1 MKDDGLYGSILKCA
15 KHHAIVD
22 IRRGIG
28 RPHNLKSGVIYVVC
42 SQDCSSVEICINSI
56 WDKVWLCGSRDLY
69 TELENSDS
77 ANSDDFEEMISY
89 FDEEFENNSESLFQL
104 LINYMKNYK
113 AKRPL
118 TYHGNSTRAQKR
130 RKAST
135 KENINKNGQT
145 LDQFFIL
152 KKDSSKEMTQN
163 NDSQNIEIKLDES
176 FDIAKS
182 YNLRLKALQHYFQLL
197 KRNHKK
203 FEAANLVSKILNKG
217 PWFSKCIRSWGKS
230 FIEYGDISYKKRGKH
245 LRGSIIDED
254 VQIKISSFLRKEKF
268 NVTVNNF
275 KEFIA
280 KDIFPSIGVE
290 NETAIR

>member
-1 MKDDGLYGSILKCA
+1 MWIQ
-15 KHHAIVD
+15 
-22 IRRGIG
+22 
-28 RPHNLKSGVIYVVC
+28 SGT
-42 SQDCSSVEICINSI
+42 N
-56 WDKVWLCGSRDLY
+56 
-69 TELENSDS
+69 T
-77 ANSDDFEEMISY
+77 
-89 FDEEFENNSESLFQL
+89 
-104 LINYMKNYK
+104 
-113 AKRPL
+113 
-118 TYHGNSTRAQKR
+118 
-130 RKAST
+130 
-135 KENINKNGQT
+135 INKMQIHPSSRKIDEQQGLQRPPVVNLT
-145 LDQFFIL
+145 
-152 KKDSSKEMTQN
+152 KKKRLYK
-163 NDSQNIEIKLDES
+163 NIEIKLDES

-182 YNLRLKALQHYFQLL
+182 YNLRLKALQYYFQLL

-245 LRGSIIDED
+245 LRGSIIDDED

-280 KDIFPSIGVE
+280 KDVFPSIGVE

>member
-1 MKDDGLYGSILKCA
+1 MVGIKKRTQRLKNSA
-15 KHHAIVD
+15 KISAQSRQEKQKIPED
-22 IRRGIG
+22 
-28 RPHNLKSGVIYVVC
+28 NEIY
-42 SQDCSSVEICINSI
+42 
-56 WDKVWLCGSRDLY
+56 
-69 TELENSDS
+69 DS

-104 LINYMKNYK
+104 LINNMKNYK

-118 TYHGNSTRAQKR
+118 TYHGNSTRTQKR

-152 KKDSSKEMTQN
+152 EKNSSKEMTQD

-182 YNLRLKALQHYFQLL
+182 YNLRLKALQYYFQLL

-203 FEAANLVSKILNKG
+203 FEAANLANI
-217 PWFSKCIRSWGKS
+217 
-230 FIEYGDISYKKRGKH
+230 
-245 LRGSIIDED
+245 
-254 VQIKISSFLRKEKF
+254 
-268 NVTVNNF
+268 
-275 KEFIA
+275 
-280 KDIFPSIGVE
+280 
-290 NETAIR
+290 

>member
-1 MKDDGLYGSILKCA
+1 MIIKLNISFFG
-15 KHHAIVD
+15 
-22 IRRGIG
+22 
-28 RPHNLKSGVIYVVC
+28 
-42 SQDCSSVEICINSI
+42 
-56 WDKVWLCGSRDLY
+56 
-69 TELENSDS
+69 ENSDS

-104 LINYMKNYK
+104 LINNMKNYK

-118 TYHGNSTRAQKR
+118 TYHGNSTRTQKR

-152 KKDSSKEMTQN
+152 EKNSSKEMTQD
-163 NDSQNIEIKLDES
+163 NDSQSSETVSNELEIVDNFQKINYDYLLKDIEIKLDES

-182 YNLRLKALQHYFQLL
+182 YNLRLKALQYYFQLL

-245 LRGSIIDED
+245 LRGSIIDDED

-280 KDIFPSIGVE
+280 KDVFPSIGVE

>member
-1 MKDDGLYGSILKCA
+1 
-15 KHHAIVD
+15 
-22 IRRGIG
+22 
-28 RPHNLKSGVIYVVC
+28 
-42 SQDCSSVEICINSI
+42 
-56 WDKVWLCGSRDLY
+56 
-69 TELENSDS
+69 NSDS

-163 NDSQNIEIKLDES
+163 NDSQSSETVNNELEIVDNFQKINYDYLLKDIEIKLDES

-182 YNLRLKALQHYFQLL
+182 L
-197 KRNHKK
+197 
-203 FEAANLVSKILNKG
+203 
-217 PWFSKCIRSWGKS
+217 
-230 FIEYGDISYKKRGKH
+230 
-245 LRGSIIDED
+245 
-254 VQIKISSFLRKEKF
+254 
-268 NVTVNNF
+268 
-275 KEFIA
+275 
-280 KDIFPSIGVE
+280 
-290 NETAIR
+290 